1 MRDRRGGV
9 PLFPSYALRR
19 YAKAIGALAPLEFL
33 LITAALAEGWA
44 VSVPDHEGRH
54 GMWGAPYQPGYC
66 ILDGVRAALRSE
78 RTALSPSA
86 PVALWGYSGGG
97 LATAWAAEVCA
108 DYAPELDI
116 VGAVLGSPVGDLA
129 HTFRRLNGGLLAGL
143 PALVIAALAHVY
155 PDLDR
160 VIKKHTNEAGRTL
173 LRQLEEMTTVGA
185 VIRMAGK
192 NVNQYLDRPL
202 EEILEMPKS
211 NTFSTTSNW
220 APRCRHRR
228 S

>member
-1 MRDRRGGV
+1 
-9 PLFPSYALRR
+9 
-19 YAKAIGALAPLEFL
+19 
-33 LITAALAEGWA
+33 
-44 VSVPDHEGRH
+44 
-54 GMWGAPYQPGYC
+54 MWGAPYQPGYC

-86 PVALWGYSGGG
+86 PVALWAIPVEAGHRMGGRSMRR
-97 LATAWAAEVCA
+97 LRA
-108 DYAPELDI
+108 ELDI

-129 HTFRRLNGGLLAGL
+129 HTSGAQRRLLAGL

-155 PDLDR
+155 PTWTGDQ
-160 VIKKHTNEAGRTL
+160 EAHQRSGRTL
-173 LRQLEEMTTVGA
+173 LRQLEEMTTGGLSSGWPQERQPVP
-185 VIRMAGK
+185 
-192 NVNQYLDRPL
+192 RPAL